1 VDLPM
6 NKYLTNK
13 HLAPALAMVCVAPF
27 TLNNAQAAATF
38 NSYATVTYTINSI
51 NNLTNPSNAFEL
63 DILGTFGLH
72 PDEGEQFE
80 IAGDDGSATL
90 SLVDQGPTALFSPA
104 PISYSR
110 TFGLNGSTNT
120 GGNIA
125 ASYLALFDLDFL
137 NHSATDSYNVDF
149 TLSYSLST
157 AAEGDAAISDVA
169 IDYGTFGDASFN
181 GANFTGEDY
190 IGSNWEELT
199 PAQLSYSQNFNFN
212 LAAEGYTGLSVSARI
227 FGYAD
232 QPAAVPVPSALW
244 LFASGLLAFSGIK
257 KSKKTA

>member
-1 VDLPM
+1 M
-6 NKYLTNK
+6 NKYLTK
-13 HLAPALAMVCVAPF
+13 RHLAPALAMVCVTPF
-27 TLNNAQAAATF
+27 AMQNAQAAATF

-51 NNLTNPSNAFEL
+51 TNLTNPSNPLEL

-72 PDEGEQFE
+72 QDEVEHFE

-120 GGNIA
+120 GGDIT

-137 NHSATDSYNVDF
+137 NNSATDNYNVDF
-149 TLSYSLST
+149 TLSYSLS
-157 AAEGDAAISDVA
+157 AAAAGDAASSDVA
-169 IDYGTFGDASFN
+169 IDYGTFGDATFN
-181 GANFTGEDY
+181 GPAFSGADSVST
-190 IGSNWEELT
+190 NWEELS
-199 PAQLSYSQNFNFN
+199 PAQLSYSQNFNFD
-212 LAAEGYTGLSVSARI
+212 LAAAGYAGLSVSARI

-244 LFASGLLAFSGIK
+244 LFASGLLAIPGIK
-257 KSKKTA
+257 KSKKSA